1 MGFVLCEKRTLQPI
15 WNGKREAM
23 VFERHNDLYAAYDVL
38 GRLGV
43 SVAEFCAT
51 GHQIDLAPCA
61 VDRPVFWLPSAH
73 LGYTAWKERYD
84 ETPNRDW
91 CTSSIPEAQEWVAFI
106 HRREMTAK
114 ALEASQSPGG
124 QMDYRKRL
132 LRLKKP

>member
-23 VFERHNDLYAAYDVL
+23 VFETYRELSESFGVL
-38 GRLGV
+38 ARLGV
-43 SVAEFCAT
+43 SIANFCAT

-61 VDRPVFWLPSAH
+61 IDRPIFWLPSGH
-73 LGYTAWKERYD
+73 FGYVAWKERYE
-84 ETPNRDW
+84 ETPNREW
-91 CTSSIPEAQEWVAFI
+91 KQSSAPEAQEWLAFI
-106 HRREMTAK
+106 HHCEMTAK